1 MPDYKR
7 VLREI
12 EDILYRKAIFKDKG
26 YAIKSPPPHYNYS
39 RSITAISYKAQDLLA
54 IQARVQI

>member
-12 EDILYRKAIFKDKG
+12 EDILYWKAIFKDKG
-26 YAIKSPPPHYNYS
+26 YAIKSPPHYNYS

>member
-12 EDILYRKAIFKDKG
+12 EDILYWKAIFKDTG
-26 YAIKSPPPHYNYS
+26 YAIKNPPL
-39 RSITAISYKAQDLLA
+39 QL
-54 IQARVQI
+54 